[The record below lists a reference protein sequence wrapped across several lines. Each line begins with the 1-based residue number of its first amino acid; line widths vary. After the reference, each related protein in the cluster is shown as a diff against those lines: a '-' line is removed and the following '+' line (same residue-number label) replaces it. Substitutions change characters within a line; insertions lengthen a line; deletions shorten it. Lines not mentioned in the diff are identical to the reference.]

1 MPYPIVIE
9 PYNPEWPRLYEQAK
23 AEICAA
29 VGQYLTAIE
38 HIGSTSVP
46 GLPSKPIIDV
56 LAGVASL
63 DIVVQCIAPL
73 AAIGYIYKP
82 EYEQFIPERR
92 YFLKSE
98 GEIQTHHLHIFE
110 ADDFPARHELI
121 FRDYLRRHPNAQQQ
135 YADLKRALADKFG
148 ADRDAYTEAK
158 GEFIRGIVA
167 QALAEGTENG

>member
-9 PYNPEWPRLYEQAK
+9 AYDPEWPRLYEQAR

-29 VGQYLTAIE
+29 IGQYVVAIE

-46 GLPSKPIIDV
+46 GLASKPIIDV
-56 LAGVASL
+56 LAGVTSL
-63 DIVVQCIAPL
+63 DVVAQCITPL
-73 AAIGYIYKP
+73 AAIGYMYKP

-92 YFLKSE
+92 YFLKSR

-110 ADDFPARHELI
+110 AEDFRERHEII
-121 FRDYLRRHPNAQQQ
+121 FRNYLRAHPGAQQQ
-135 YADLKRALADKFG
+135 YEELKRTLAARFG
-148 ADRDAYTEAK
+148 SDRDAYTEAK

-167 QALAEGTENG
+167 QALDEGTEAG

>member
-23 AEICAA
+23 AEICGA

-56 LAGVASL
+56 LAGVTSL
-63 DIVVQCIAPL
+63 DVVAVCIAPL
-73 AAIGYIYKP
+73 AAIGYVYKP
-82 EYEQFIPERR
+82 EYEQLIPERR
-92 YFLKSE
+92 YFLKSQ

-110 ADDFPARHELI
+110 GQDFPARHELI
-121 FRDYLRRHPNAQQQ
+121 FRDYMRRHPEAQQQ
-135 YADLKRALADKFG
+135 YAELKQALAARFG
-148 ADRDAYTEAK
+148 SNRDAYTEAK
-158 GEFIRGIVA
+158 GEFIRSVVA
-167 QALAEGTENG
+167 QALSEGSES